1 MKYLKQSLKVLC
13 LLALAS
19 SAFAQTHEVL
29 MKNRGSAGPM
39 VYEPDYLEIQPGD
52 TVKFIRKHKS
62 HNAASIAELSPADYP
77 GFMGKIDEEI
87 EVTYDNP
94 GFYGIKCSP
103 HYAQGMV
110 MMIKVGDTTLPV
122 SYRAFKAPGIADKRF
137 QEIYARI
144 DKQ

>member
-13 LLALAS
+13 LLAIAS
-19 SAFAQTHEVL
+19 SAFAQTHDVL

-87 EVTYDNP
+87 EVKYDNA
-94 GFYGIKCSP
+94 GFYGIKCTP

-110 MMIKVGDTTLPV
+110 MLIKVGDATLPD

-137 QEIYARI
+137 QDIYTRI